1 MTRKALRLASAAILL
16 VLALWLFAPVFMGI
30 LNVGGISGGIF
41 LLVCSAVT
49 AFFPQ
54 LKGFISRKKAL
65 KITACAIC
73 AAVGLG
79 LCYAGTLTVLMIN
92 AMAAS
97 PADSACPVIVLGCK
111 VNPSGNP
118 SLMLQNRIDAAAD
131 YLLANPDAVCVVSG
145 GQGDDEPATEAQV
158 MFNGLVKLGV
168 EPNRII
174 KEDKSTST
182 KENLEFSLEKLEEQ
196 GLSTE
201 NIIIVT
207 DGFHQFRAH
216 LMLEKLGGKAASVNA
231 QTPLWLAPAYWVR
244 EWLGLT
250 HYMVFD

>member
-1 MTRKALRLASAAILL
+1 MKNIIRLSFAAILL
-16 VLALWLFAPVFMGI
+16 VLALWLFAPVYMGI
-30 LNVGGISGGIF
+30 LNIGGISGGIF

-54 LKGFISRKKAL
+54 LKSFIGRKKAL
-65 KITACAIC
+65 KITARAIC
-73 AAVGLG
+73 VAVGLG
-79 LCYAGTLTVLMIN
+79 LCYAAVLTGFMVS
-92 AMAAS
+92 AMAVS
-97 PADSACPVIVLGCK
+97 PDDNANPVIVLGCK
-111 VNPSGNP
+111 VNPSGSP
-118 SLMLQNRIDAAAD
+118 SLMLQNRIDSAAD

-145 GQGDDEPATEAQV
+145 GQGGDEPATEAQV
-158 MFNGLVKLGV
+158 MFDGLVKLGV
-168 EPNRII
+168 EPDRII
-174 KEDKSTST
+174 KEEKSTNT

-216 LMLEKLGGKAASVNA
+216 LMLEKLGGKATSVNA

-250 HYMVFD
+250 HYMIFD